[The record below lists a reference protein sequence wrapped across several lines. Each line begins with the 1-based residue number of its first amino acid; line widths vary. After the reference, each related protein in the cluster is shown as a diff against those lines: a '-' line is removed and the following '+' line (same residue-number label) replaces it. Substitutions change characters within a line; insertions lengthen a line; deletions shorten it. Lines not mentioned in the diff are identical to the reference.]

1 MKRFGSILIVL
12 TLVGALPIIIINY
25 WVDPLQFYRKATN
38 YPAAFY
44 KDQRFQNPGLAKNYE
59 YNAVLLGTSMAE
71 NYLMDEMDSLFA
83 KQFLKLT
90 MSGSSLHEQNKLLEL
105 AISTGKVQDV
115 FWAVESYTLNAEAD
129 KLVNDD
135 FYQFPNY
142 MYDQNPL
149 TDFFYLFNPIL
160 FKRSIAILNNSIYR
174 EIDDPNDIGYWGGDE
189 THFGTDKVMEFQNN
203 AEMRR
208 QAEDFIG
215 IYENNSFEN
224 GKENI
229 DENVIE
235 VIKREPSIFFV
246 FIFSPPSILFHLNRF
261 ETEDYEL
268 QLKLKEYFV
277 RSVSQYPNARIFDF
291 EAVEDISSNLDLY
304 KDLVHYSPKV
314 NSRIL
319 KDIVANKNRVDSSSI
334 GMKIEQLNQQIENFK
349 INKEGDGEKRE

>member
-12 TLVGALPIIIINY
+12 TLIGALPIIIINY

-71 NYLMDEMDSLFA
+71 SYQMDEMENLFGG
-83 KQFLKLT
+83 KFLKLT
-90 MSGSSLHEQNKLLEL
+90 ISGSSLHEQRKILEVAL
-105 AISTGKVQDV
+105 RTGKVEKV
-115 FWAVESYTLNAEAD
+115 FWAVESHTLNIEAD
-129 KLVNDD
+129 KVANNN
-135 FYQFPNY
+135 FYQFPSY
-142 MYDQNPL
+142 LYDQNPL
-149 TDFFYLFNPIL
+149 NDFFYFFNSL
-160 FKRSIAILNNSIYR
+160 VFKRSIAILSNQIYR
-174 EIDDPNDIGYWGGDE
+174 EIKNPNDIGYDRDDE
-189 THFGTDKVMEFQNN
+189 SKFGIEKVMEFQKDVGK
-203 AEMRR
+203 RK

-215 IYENNSFEN
+215 ISNNQSFET

-229 DENVIE
+229 DKNILE
-235 VIKREPSIFFV
+235 VIKRETDKSFV
-246 FIFSPPSILFHLNRF
+246 FIFSPPSILFHYNRF
-261 ETEDYEL
+261 GTEDYEL